1 MSDLRHLR
9 ISSARPGNSIHVML
23 CLPEGR
29 PRAVLQMTHGMVE
42 YIGRYEELARWLAD
56 RGIASV
62 GHDHLGHGS
71 SVMSKDD
78 YGYFGLPDGN
88 RLLLDDLYGVTR
100 WAKRRAEL
108 AGAPWFLLGHSMGS
122 FITRRVIAE
131 HGEGLPPG
139 GRFLGKGGG
148 TKQQAAEHRGKVSGE
163 SIHGSIRF
171 LLICRMYR
179 PARSLFFA
187 NPERI
192 LWENGFP

>member
-88 RLLLDDLYGVTR
+88 RLLLDDLYGDR
-100 WAKRRAEL
+100 L
-108 AGAPWFLLGHSMGS
+108 AAQSRGPVRQGALPPAGG
-122 FITRRVIAE
+122 
-131 HGEGLPPG
+131 GEGL
-139 GRFLGKGGG
+139 
-148 TKQQAAEHRGKVSGE
+148 A
-163 SIHGSIRF
+163 
-171 LLICRMYR
+171 
-179 PARSLFFA
+179 
-187 NPERI
+187 
-192 LWENGFP
+192 